1 MKSVTLLF
9 NQFLRDVH
17 SQSWNEDELAKLSG
31 VELQALAK
39 LFACPSSGVKQSV
52 IVRLLAH
59 RQLRLKLG
67 PFTDDPLPLA
77 QAYRRDSLR
86 DMCKEAGIWR
96 SGNKRQLG
104 AGLLTWRNRCR
115 LNGQKF
121 LAEMHAAITARPR
134 QLELSFN

>member
-9 NQFLRDVH
+9 NQLLRDVH

-39 LFACPSSGVKQSV
+39 LFACPCSG
-52 IVRLLAH
+52 
-59 RQLRLKLG
+59 
-67 PFTDDPLPLA
+67 
-77 QAYRRDSLR
+77 
-86 DMCKEAGIWR
+86 
-96 SGNKRQLG
+96 SGNKRQLA

-134 QLELSFN
+134 QLELSF

>member
-9 NQFLRDVH
+9 NQLLRDVH

-59 RQLRLKLG
+59 RQLRLKLA

-77 QAYRRDSLR
+77 QSMPTQRPEVSRRNARGSHGAAAPTGALLLVCDR
-86 DMCKEAGIWR
+86 REK
-96 SGNKRQLG
+96 KTFHQLVCG
-104 AGLLTWRNRCR
+104 SSYN
-115 LNGQKF
+115 
-121 LAEMHAAITARPR
+121 I
-134 QLELSFN
+134 